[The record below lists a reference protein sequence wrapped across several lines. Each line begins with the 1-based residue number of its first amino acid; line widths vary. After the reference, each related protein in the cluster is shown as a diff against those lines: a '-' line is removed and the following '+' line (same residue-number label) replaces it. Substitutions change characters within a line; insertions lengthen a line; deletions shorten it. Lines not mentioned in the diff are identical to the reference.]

1 LLPLSRRFLLTEIS
15 TVDSEQTTCTIP
27 DGGKT
32 MDTTLWTA
40 CLVVVRGAGT
50 GNKFL
55 LHKDEMSI
63 GRADDVDVRLARAG
77 VSRRHAV
84 VRRGG
89 EQRFVL
95 ADLDSTNGTYVNSS
109 RITEATL
116 KDQDLI
122 GIGDSRLKFI
132 AADSPEQPYYEE
144 LYCQAQMDKA
154 LQIYNKHY
162 FLSRMDEELR
172 RHQRG
177 STPLSLIL
185 LDVDHFKRLNDTYGH
200 LAGDAALVHLAEVI
214 KQHLRETDVLCRY
227 GGEEFGIIMPQTDQQ
242 QALGVAERIRAAV
255 AAAPVNHAS
264 TTIGMTISLGI
275 SGDSYLAESYTRE
288 VLINQADKALYQA
301 KNQGRNRVVLFNP
314 AMMKPSP

>member
-1 LLPLSRRFLLTEIS
+1 MTS
-15 TVDSEQTTCTIP
+15 DQTTFTIP
-27 DGGKT
+27 DGGQLV
-32 MDTTLWTA
+32 DNTLWTA
-40 CLVVVRGAGT
+40 CVVVVRGAGT

-55 LHKDEMSI
+55 LHKDEMVI

-77 VSRRHAV
+77 VSRRHALI
-84 VRRGG
+84 RRVN
-89 EQRFVL
+89 EHQFTL
-95 ADLDSTNGTYVNSS
+95 ADLDSTNGTFVNAQP
-109 RITEATL
+109 IEEVTL

-162 FLSRMDEELR
+162 FLSRLDEELR

-177 STPLSLIL
+177 SMALSLIL
-185 LDVDHFKRLNDTYGH
+185 LDVDHFKRLNDSHGH
-200 LAGDAALVHLAEVI
+200 LAGDAALVHLAQVI

-227 GGEEFGIIMPQTDQQ
+227 GGEEFGVIMPQTTL
-242 QALGVAERIRAAV
+242 ASAAEMAEKIRVAV
-255 AAAPVNHAS
+255 AASPVTHAEIS
-264 TTIGMTISLGI
+264 IPMTISLGI
-275 SGDSYLAESYTRE
+275 SGDGNLIESFTRE

-301 KNQGRNRVVLFNP
+301 KRQGRDRVMLFDP
-314 AMMKPSP
+314 AMIKPDP